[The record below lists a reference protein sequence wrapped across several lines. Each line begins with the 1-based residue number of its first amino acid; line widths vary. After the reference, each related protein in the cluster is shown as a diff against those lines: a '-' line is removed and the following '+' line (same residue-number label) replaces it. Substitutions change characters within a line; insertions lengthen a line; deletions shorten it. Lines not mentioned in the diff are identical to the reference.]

1 MVMGETI
8 AAMSEFSSQNK
19 TPFSWAD
26 TPWTVAALLGV
37 WGVLMGVE
45 EFFLANIFMVLAG
58 ASCVVRRY
66 KDNIH
71 SKPHRRSAF
80 VLGLAII
87 VAIVGVD
94 IHLTA
99 KKKESSEAK
108 AREIPGL
115 HQQIQDLQGTIN
127 VQNAKLNQSQGQSDQ
142 KLADIS
148 QENKDLK
155 KSVEAKDAALIAI
168 AKQQLNLSFV
178 PAVDITHETGRL
190 HIFNKGKTTIRI
202 WGDKYGSDKAIM
214 EATPMAIPPTGAY
227 DLFSEKMEKLILAQ
241 IGDNGEARVPFELY
255 LSTEDEKKH
264 VVLCTFWEVVKDSKL
279 TINTQTHGIEQRD
292 WTKTTASQQ
301 APQ

>member
-1 MVMGETI
+1 MGETI
-8 AAMSEFSSQNK
+8 ASMPDFSSQNK
-19 TPFSWAD
+19 SLFTWAD
-26 TPWTVAALLGV
+26 TPWTVAALLGA
-37 WGVLMGVE
+37 WGVFMGVE

-58 ASCVVRRY
+58 ASCVVRLY

-71 SKPHRRSAF
+71 SEPRRMSAF
-80 VLGLAII
+80 VLGLVII

-99 KKKESSEAK
+99 KKKESSETR

-127 VQNAKLNQSQGQSDQ
+127 VQNAKLDQSQGQADQ

-168 AKQQLNLSFV
+168 AKRQLDLSFV
-178 PAVDITHETGRL
+178 PAVDISHETGRI
-190 HIFNKGKTTIRI
+190 HIFNRGKTTIRV
-202 WGDKYGSDKAIM
+202 WGDQYGDGNARIEK
-214 EATPMAIPPTGAY
+214 TPMAIPPGGSY
-227 DLFSEKMEKLILAQ
+227 DIFSEVMEKFILGQ
-241 IGDNGEARVPFELY
+241 IGANGEARVPFELY
-255 LSTEDEKKH
+255 LTTEDEKKH

-292 WTKTTASQQ
+292 WTKTPANRQ